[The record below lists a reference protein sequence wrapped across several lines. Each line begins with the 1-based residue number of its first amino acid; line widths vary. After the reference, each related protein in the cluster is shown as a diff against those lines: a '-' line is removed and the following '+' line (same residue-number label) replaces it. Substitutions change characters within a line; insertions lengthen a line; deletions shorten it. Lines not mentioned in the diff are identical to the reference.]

1 MKKWVSLGIGLIISV
16 IILVLLIGSDLQV
29 IQEEL
34 ANGRYVFLIPGSI
47 LFIIGIWTRAIRWRV
62 LLKDEISVTDSFHII
77 NIGYFLSG
85 ILPLRLGDVARAW
98 LVTRREQPIAG
109 FTALSTIVVERLL
122 DLLAVLAMLGFTI
135 FLIDVPT
142 EVSSAGALMAI
153 MALAG
158 GLVLAF
164 LAAKPTIAIALL
176 HLVERIIPFLKR
188 FNLQPLLANFIA
200 GIQPMSHPI
209 TAFKVLIWTGIS
221 WIFSVGAGYFFLF
234 TMFDEP
240 TLTATLAFIVLGSFS
255 VALPAVPGNLGPFEG
270 AVVGGLWIGGLISSA
285 TAPENAAA
293 VAFAAVLHGITL
305 AIYVVLGIVG
315 LFVQQASLGQ
325 IQAGTQAMRKK
336 DPKIKA
342 PTTQIVSQPLTDIVS
357 EQAS

>member
-1 MKKWVSLGIGLIISV
+1 MKKWFSLGIGLIISV
-16 IILVLLIGSDLQV
+16 IILVVLIGSDLQV
-29 IQEEL
+29 IQHEL
-34 ANGRYVFLIPGSI
+34 ANGRYIFLIPGSI

-62 LLKDEISVTDSFHII
+62 LLSDEIPVTDSFHII
-77 NIGYFLSG
+77 NVGYFLSG
-85 ILPLRLGDVARAW
+85 ILPLRIGDVARAW
-98 LVTRREQPIAG
+98 LVTRREKPIAG

-153 MALAG
+153 MALGG

-164 LAAKPTIAIALL
+164 LAAKPQIAIALL
-176 HLVERIIPFLKR
+176 HLVEGFLPFLKR
-188 FNLQPLLANFIA
+188 FNLQPTLASFIA
-200 GIQPMSHPI
+200 GIQPMSHPVI
-209 TAFKVLIWTGIS
+209 AFKVLIWTGIS
-221 WIFSVGAGYFFLF
+221 WMFSVGAGFFFLY
-234 TMFDEP
+234 TMFDEL
-240 TLTATLAFIVLGSFS
+240 TLVVAMAFIVLGSFS

-285 TAPENAAA
+285 TAPENAPA
-293 VAFAAVLHGITL
+293 VAFAAVLHGVTL
-305 AIYVVLGIVG
+305 AIYVVLGIIG
-315 LFVQQASLGQ
+315 LTVQQTSLTQ
-325 IQAGTQAMRKK
+325 IQAGSQALTKK

-342 PTTQIVSQPLTDIVS
+342 PTTQVVSQSLTDIAS

>member
-1 MKKWVSLGIGLIISV
+1 MKKWLSIGIGLIISIV
-16 IILVLLIGSDLQV
+16 ILALLIGSDLEV

-47 LFIIGIWTRAIRWRV
+47 LFIIGIWTRAMRWRV
-62 LLKDEISVTDSFHII
+62 LLKDELPVTDSFHII

-142 EVSSAGALMAI
+142 EVSSAGALMAV

-164 LAAKPTIAIALL
+164 LAAKPHIAVALL
-176 HLVERIIPFLKR
+176 HLVERMIPFLKR
-188 FNLQPLLANFIA
+188 FNLEPTLTNFIA
-200 GIQPMSHPI
+200 GIQPMSQPV

-221 WIFSVGAGYFFLF
+221 WIFSVGAGFFFLY

-240 TLTATLAFIVLGSFS
+240 TLVGAMAFIVLGSFS

-285 TAPENAAA
+285 TAPENAPA
-293 VAFAAVLHGITL
+293 VAFAAVLHAVTL
-305 AIYVVLGIVG
+305 AIYVLLGILG
-315 LFVQQASLGQ
+315 LYVQQASLSQ
-325 IQAGTQAMRKK
+325 IQAGAQAMTEKE
-336 DPKIKA
+336 PKPQKS
-342 PTTQIVSQPLTDIVS
+342 TTQVASQPLTDIAS